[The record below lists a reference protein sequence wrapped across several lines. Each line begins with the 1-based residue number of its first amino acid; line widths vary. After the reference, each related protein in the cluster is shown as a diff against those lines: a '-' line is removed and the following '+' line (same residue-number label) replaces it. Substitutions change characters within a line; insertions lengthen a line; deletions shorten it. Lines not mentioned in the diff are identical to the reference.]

1 MNNTSNSTYAA
12 ATPSI
17 SCTAVHIPSPS
28 SISPKAKFAL
38 AIALP
43 IAAIL
48 VIVMAAV
55 HIIPRCYR
63 KRSVAKVAGA
73 VQDVEDLGAS
83 ASLKTPI
90 GLHRLASREL
100 LRTKSAPPMRPQEAR
115 LAREADGGDH
125 SSMTGE
131 TGACREVGGEELRRL
146 QTYDAVGK
154 RTIYWG

>member
-12 ATPSI
+12 AVPSI
-17 SCTAVHIPSPS
+17 PSTAVHIPSPS

-55 HIIPRCYR
+55 HIIPRRHR

-73 VQDVEDLGAS
+73 VRDVEAS
-83 ASLKTPI
+83 ASLKDPI
-90 GLHRLASREL
+90 GLHRVASREL
-100 LRTKSAPPMRPQEAR
+100 LRTKSAPPLRPQEAK
-115 LAREADGGDH
+115 LAREADEGDH